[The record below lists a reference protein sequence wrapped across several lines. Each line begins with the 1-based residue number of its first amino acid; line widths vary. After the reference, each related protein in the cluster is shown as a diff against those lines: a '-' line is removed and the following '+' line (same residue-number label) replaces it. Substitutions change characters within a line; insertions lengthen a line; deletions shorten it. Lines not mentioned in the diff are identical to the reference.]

1 MNDELTLR
9 TRKWRFLMSRFAR
22 MSVDELRVRAVQAL
36 RVRLE
41 RVAGHFSR
49 GTPANGAALRRRSAP
64 GRWPDRLTVA
74 ESDPAH
80 TARVL
85 AGVDPELATA
95 FARQS
100 EQAAH
105 GALSLLGH
113 EQLQVGA
120 PPRWHR
126 EALSG
131 VEAPARHWSRI
142 DHLDTALVGDHK
154 LLWELNRHQYL
165 LAPAFCWLLNRDARH
180 FELVQAHLE
189 SWLIANPPRRGVNWV
204 SSLEVAY
211 RAITWCWLLWM
222 LREAPWRPELRMRL
236 LGSLEAHARHVERY
250 LSTYYSPNTH
260 LTGEALGLFYV
271 GTVLAD
277 SSQGRRWRA
286 RGAAILE
293 AAVRQQV
300 HPDGVYFEQA
310 SQYHRYTAEIYLH
323 YLLLASATGWPVSQ
337 AVRDALGRLCAVLRS
352 LASARG
358 RMPLIGDDDGGLLL
372 PFDQRAPD
380 DVRALLLAGAVALE
394 RPDLAPAEASPSF
407 AYWLCGIEK
416 TEAMRA
422 ARARTPDWLDVY
434 FACGGLAVLRDGWER
449 GSAVAVIDA
458 GPHGALSYGHSH
470 ADALAMTLSLGVT
483 ELFIDRGTLTYC
495 GPERNDFRSTLSH
508 NTLEID
514 GTSSVL
520 PAQPFKWLPG
530 TPPRAQGLV
539 CSNVHFSSFFG
550 TATGHVS
557 GGRLSTHTRAVLH
570 LRCGAWVIHDRATRS
585 AAREGLLRWQL
596 APGLTAIVLEER
608 SVSIRD
614 DADRVVATIF
624 LRGARPVR
632 IVPREVSP
640 RLGQRVSAQCLELRL
655 DASLEA
661 LTIVAPASPEGAAV
675 SFAME
680 GGSPERAVHWRDL
693 TGSHCVIAGA
703 PQGPPWPGGPA
714 VDAGVTW
721 RIEHA
726 SSAADGAEGT
736 LLAALPARAAQ
747 RSADVQ
753 AITHLPEESGRMIVV
768 THSGGRWQQL
778 GVEAP
783 RRG

>member
-1 MNDELTLR
+1 
-9 TRKWRFLMSRFAR
+9 MSRFAR
-22 MSVDELRVRAVQAL
+22 MSVDEVRVRALQAL

-41 RVAGHFSR
+41 RITALFPAGNSV
-49 GTPANGAALRRRSAP
+49 NGAVPRGWSVP
-64 GRWPDRLTVA
+64 GRWPERLTVA
-74 ESDPAH
+74 GSDPAH
-80 TARVL
+80 VARAL
-85 AGVDPELATA
+85 ARLDPELAAA

-100 EQAAH
+100 EQAAQ
-105 GALSLLGH
+105 GVLSLLGFG
-113 EQLQVGA
+113 QLRVDT

-131 VEAPARHWSRI
+131 IEAPGRHWSRI

-165 LAPAFCWLLNRDARH
+165 LAPAFCWLLNCDARH

-189 SWLIANPPRRGVNWV
+189 SWLSGNPPRRGVNWV

-211 RAITWCWLLWM
+211 RAIAWCWLLWM

-277 SSQGRRWRA
+277 SSHARRWRA

-293 AAVRQQV
+293 AAVGQQV

-323 YLLLASATGWPVSQ
+323 YVLLADATGWPVSQ
-337 AVRDALGRLCAVLRS
+337 AVRDTLGRLFAVLRS
-352 LASARG
+352 LVSAAG
-358 RMPLIGDDDGGLLL
+358 RVPLIGDDDGGLLL
-372 PFDQRAPD
+372 PFDHRPPD

-407 AYWLCGIEK
+407 AYWLCGIER
-416 TEAMRA
+416 TEGMRT

-449 GSAVAVIDA
+449 SAAVAVIDA
-458 GPHGALSYGHSH
+458 GPHGALSCGHSH

-495 GPERNDFRSTLSH
+495 GAERNDFRSTLSH

-514 GTSSVL
+514 GTSSVV
-520 PAQPFKWLPG
+520 PAEPFKWLSG
-530 TPPRAQGLV
+530 TPPRGQGLV
-539 CSNVHFSSFFG
+539 CSSMHFSSFFG
-550 TATGHVS
+550 MATGHVS
-557 GGRLSTHTRAVLH
+557 GGRPSTHTRAVLH
-570 LRCGAWVIHDRATRS
+570 RRGGAWVIHDRGARS

-596 APGLTAIVLEER
+596 APGLTASVLEQG

-614 DADRVVATIF
+614 GTGRVVATVF
-624 LRGARPVR
+624 LRGATPVR

-655 DASLEA
+655 DSSLEA
-661 LTIVAPASPEGAAV
+661 LTIVAPAAPEGAVV
-675 SFAME
+675 SFATQA
-680 GGSPERAVHWRDL
+680 GSHERAVYWRDV

-703 PQGPPWPGGPA
+703 PQEAPWPGGPA

-721 RIEHA
+721 RVEST
-726 SSAADGAEGT
+726 SSAAGDPEGT

-747 RSADVQ
+747 RLADVQ

-768 THSGGRWQQL
+768 THAGGRWQQL
-778 GVEAP
+778 GVETP